1 MRKVLALL
9 CLTAGALAGCS
20 GGGTGAHATASP
32 ALSNPLGFPLYSG
45 ANIISAKSFTQVVH
59 ADTSSGQSVFAAG
72 NGKYS
77 GHEVIASS
85 PASFSALAAWLDGL
99 NTAPPDGYTAEEP
112 QSNPGQEEQSQ
123 RYGLDYAAF
132 KRKEGNGTR
141 GVLVI
146 VMDPQRVNQRFGT
159 ILSMIDKYKALPAF
173 LRGPI
178 DNEAKSRF
186 GMTVG
191 EAMQPD
197 SPIGAALAALNELEH
212 KDTRGIVVIDARKQ

>member
-9 CLTAGALAGCS
+9 CLTAGALAGCG
-20 GGGTGAHATASP
+20 GGGTGAHATPSP

-45 ANIISAKSFTQVVH
+45 ASIISAKSFTQVVH

-85 PASFSALAAWLDGL
+85 PASFTALAAWLDGL
-99 NTAPPDGYTAEEP
+99 NTSPPDGYTAQEP

-132 KRKEGNGTR
+132 KRKEGAGSR

-212 KDTRGIVVIDARKQ
+212 KDARGIVVIDARKQ